1 MIKVRIL
8 FLLCLIFVGCVQEHS
23 TDYPEN
29 SNFELYIT
37 GVLEP
42 DGKRTLPIDENRYY
56 HLTLDRS
63 KLQTIRRVTGI
74 ITANGNSPYPYEKV
88 EWKSNLYWWL
98 LRGDTVA
105 QVTKTYFNP
114 YSGELQQVT
123 LPPLLAGID
132 ELVPTINCCSYNSS
146 GGEINTMIAPIN
158 TMVGDTLIVE
168 VEHSSSGKRAI
179 AKIVLE

>member
-1 MIKVRIL
+1 M
-8 FLLCLIFVGCVQEHS
+8 
-23 TDYPEN
+23 PE
-29 SNFELYIT
+29 SVKYDLYIT

-42 DGKRTLPIDENRYY
+42 DGRHTLPIDVNRYY
-56 HLTLDRS
+56 HLKLDKG

-88 EWKSNLYWWL
+88 EWKSNLHWWL

-105 QVTKTYFNP
+105 QVTKTYFNL
-114 YSGELQQVT
+114 YTGQLEQVN
-123 LPPLLAGID
+123 LPPLIASID

-158 TMVGDTLIVE
+158 NMVGDTLIIE
-168 VEHSSSGKRAI
+168 VEHSISGKKAI
-179 AKIVLE
+179 AKVVLE

>member
-1 MIKVRIL
+1 MRFL
-8 FLLCLIFVGCVQEHS
+8 FLLCIVFASCV
-23 TDYPEN
+23 PEN
-29 SNFELYIT
+29 SSEYPANDNFELFIT

-42 DGKRTLPIDENRYY
+42 DGKHTLPIDENRYY
-56 HLTLDRS
+56 HLKLDRN
-63 KLQTIRRVTGI
+63 KLQTIRRVTGVI
-74 ITANGNSPYPYEKV
+74 INNGNSPYPYEKV

-114 YSGELQQVT
+114 YTGELQQVE
-123 LPPLLAGID
+123 LPPLIAGID

-158 TMVGDTLIVE
+158 TMVGDTLVVQ
-168 VEHSSSGKRAI
+168 VEHSISGKRAVT
-179 AKIVLE
+179 KIVLE